1 MSARVC
7 VCLHERQKWYTLKS
21 KLQTYVDA
29 AYRAYLYTSEAVLCA
44 VRVFGALCC
53 AVCVCIYI
61 YICCP
66 YLSRCKYRKVNK
78 AQEDDRRERGRWST
92 EAGRV
97 YVLRLILIVILMV
110 ADASV
115 LPLMWLMLRNYS
127 VMQIDYTPENF
138 LLAFSCSV
146 PFRPLCAC
154 EQRESVLY
162 LYRCV
167 WRLNRCVFSRIIS
180 VHQIC
185 FV

>member
-1 MSARVC
+1 MKA
-7 VCLHERQKWYTLKS
+7 S
-21 KLQTYVDA
+21 K
-29 AYRAYLYTSEAVLCA
+29 
-44 VRVFGALCC
+44 
-53 AVCVCIYI
+53 
-61 YICCP
+61 
-66 YLSRCKYRKVNK
+66 
-78 AQEDDRRERGRWST
+78 
-92 EAGRV
+92 V

-146 PFRPLCAC
+146 LFRSVCALLFHYNVNNGSRQC
-154 EQRESVLY
+154 VY
-162 LYRCV
+162 TVYIYRYV
-167 WRLNRCVFSRIIS
+167 WRLNRCVSSRIIS